1 MTQQLYESFINRQY
15 SLLIDLHVDDPF
27 ARILSKAARIMLIY
41 YDYLDQARKLYI
53 DTMDHY
59 LATVFNRYVEDTNV
73 YADNEIHMRY
83 LNDIKKEIQDLC
95 LLLNEYD
102 KNDSYINE
110 IINVIVT
117 ALLTPADKK
126 EPFLSIVLIA
136 DDHFCNDL
144 TPYLATDRLKEL
156 LKEYTKN
163 YKIRLD
169 TQKTVVKTFNE
180 ELKKRDA

>member
-1 MTQQLYESFINRQY
+1 MFSYSDFFFIRDEQGNYKCIDCSKFSHRLWKDIY
-15 SLLIDLHVDDPF
+15 SW
-27 ARILSKAARIMLIY
+27 
-41 YDYLDQARKLYI
+41 
-53 DTMDHY
+53 
-59 LATVFNRYVEDTNV
+59 
-73 YADNEIHMRY
+73 
-83 LNDIKKEIQDLC
+83 
-95 LLLNEYD
+95 NEYD